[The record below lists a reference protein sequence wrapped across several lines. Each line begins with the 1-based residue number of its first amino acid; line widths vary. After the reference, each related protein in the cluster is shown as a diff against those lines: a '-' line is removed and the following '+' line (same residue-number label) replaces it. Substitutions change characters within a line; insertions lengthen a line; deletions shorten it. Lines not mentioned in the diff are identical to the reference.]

1 LRRLVWS
8 KPAKLDFD
16 RIWDWLEQIDS
27 AAAQRNAIRIADA
40 AERLAERPF
49 IGRPGRIPET
59 REFSISRSNYILVYR
74 VSDDAVVMLRILH
87 ERQQWPP
94 SAS

>member
-1 LRRLVWS
+1 LRSLVWS

-27 AAAQRNAIRIADA
+27 AAAQRNAIRITEA
-40 AERLAERPF
+40 AERVARRPF
-49 IGRPGRIPET
+49 IGRPGKIPEP

-74 VSDDAVVMLRILH
+74 VSDDTVVMLRILH

-94 SAS
+94 ATS